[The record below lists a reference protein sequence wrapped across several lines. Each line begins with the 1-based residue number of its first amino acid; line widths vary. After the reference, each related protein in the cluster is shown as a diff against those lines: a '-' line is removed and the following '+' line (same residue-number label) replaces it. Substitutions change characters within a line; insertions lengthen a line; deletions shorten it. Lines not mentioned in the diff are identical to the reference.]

1 MGGNFI
7 YELEAFVSFMSLFSL
22 RREGVKDKYWSYW
35 ERDDLLFTTPLKLV
49 IPLYLSECLV
59 LQCSVCFGSH
69 LDLQYL
75 RVDLS
80 VLPACIY
87 IHPVHAVPTE
97 VRREH
102 QILFELELQTVV

>member
-1 MGGNFI
+1 M
-7 YELEAFVSFMSLFSL
+7 
-22 RREGVKDKYWSYW
+22 KDKYWRYW

-49 IPLYLSECLV
+49 IKDLSECLV
-59 LQCSVCFGSH
+59 LKCSVYFGSH

-87 IHPVHAVPTE
+87 IHPVHAVATE
-97 VRREH
+97 ARREH
-102 QILFELELQTVV
+102 QVLLELELQTVV

>member
-1 MGGNFI
+1 M
-7 YELEAFVSFMSLFSL
+7 FMSLFSL

-49 IPLYLSECLV
+49 IKCLV
-59 LQCSVCFGSH
+59 LKCSVCFGSH

-87 IHPVHAVPTE
+87 IHPVHAVPPE
-97 VRREH
+97 ARRKH
-102 QILFELELQTVV
+102 QILLELELQTVV